1 MTTIIMLLALP
12 ILIKIFVHL
21 GFFKLNRIPKSMIT
35 AEMVIEDINKQKIRP
50 AKVEIAY
57 CYTQKLFHDRLQ
69 NKELSRE
76 RILAIR
82 RYLELHTEKYEYK
95 NKKFKNDAHE
105 IYSLMK
111 SKSLKVRDFGMIQ
124 KLISTVDRRVDSDW
138 INVSAIINK

>member
-1 MTTIIMLLALP
+1 MTTIIMLLLCP
-12 ILIKIFVHL
+12 VLIKIFVYL
-21 GFFKLNRIPKSMIT
+21 GLFKLNRIPKSMIT
-35 AEMVIEDINKQKIRP
+35 AEIVIEDINKQKIRP

-69 NKELSRE
+69 NKELSRD

-82 RYLELHTEKYEYK
+82 RYLELHVDKWEYK
-95 NKKFKNDAHE
+95 NKKFKNDAHA

-111 SKSLKVRDFGMIQ
+111 SKSLKVRDFNAIQ
-124 KLISTVDRRVDSDW
+124 EIISTIDRSIDSNW